1 MSPEAWL
8 NFTRDVMMSFFKATI
23 YSRLVYT
30 PGLAS
35 LYRGFSSFGSISPI
49 QKDWDE
55 HRQPE
60 TWLTRFETGERLG
73 IFKLDNRVFSYSP
86 RLDILQ
92 RVVIWQLAKKRAGT
106 AKVKTR
112 GEVRGGGRK
121 PWQQKGSGRAR
132 QGSIRA
138 PHWKGGGVVHG
149 PRGNTDYSYTLPR
162 KVKALGLCTAL
173 SIKYA
178 QNDLLVVDDLTVNN
192 NSTKNLLRILD
203 IHGLRSVLLV
213 DGGDS
218 VNMSIALSGG
228 NIPHVDLLPIT
239 GINVVNILSRDK
251 LVLTLGAVRMI
262 EDRLC
267 NLLY

>member
-1 MSPEAWL
+1 
-8 NFTRDVMMSFFKATI
+8 MSFFNTLAHP
-23 YSRLVYT
+23 SRLAA
-30 PGLAS
+30 LS
-35 LYRGFSSFGSISPI
+35 RGFSSIGSFSRI

-55 HRQPE
+55 YHQPE
-60 TWLTRFETGERLG
+60 TWLTSFETGERLG
-73 IFKLDNRVFSYSP
+73 IFKLDNRVFSCSP

-121 PWQQKGSGRAR
+121 PRPQKGQGRAR

-149 PRGNTDYSYTLPR
+149 PRGNVDYSYTLPK

-173 SIKYA
+173 SVKYA
-178 QNDLLVVDDLTVNN
+178 QNDLMVVDDLTVNN

-203 IHGLRSVLLV
+203 IHGLKSVLLV
-213 DGGDS
+213 DGGDC

-228 NIPHVDLLPIT
+228 NIPHVDMLPST
-239 GINVVNILSRDK
+239 GMNVVSILSRDK

-267 NLLY
+267 NQLY